1 MDYIEC
7 KGRDGLVISVGAAGF
22 DSDGE
27 LEICAEVE
35 GCEDWVSGY
44 LPIAEVR
51 KLRDHLELLIGRWA
65 PHNEDPI

>member
-1 MDYIEC
+1 MDYIEF
-7 KGRDGLVISVGAAGF
+7 KGRDGLVISLVTEF
-22 DSDGE
+22 DSDDE